1 MNRNRQILIVTLAVV
16 FIAYFSA
23 GMLWAS
29 SHNIVTEEVR
39 YHKQLKDVKGFLY
52 RKSGHGFAKSGRKRY
67 NKEAAED
74 AWEKI
79 TVFLKKYL

>member
-1 MNRNRQILIVTLAVV
+1 MHR
-16 FIAYFSA
+16 SCS
-23 GMLWAS
+23 G
-29 SHNIVTEEVR
+29 
-39 YHKQLKDVKGFLY
+39 KQLVFPRGFSRFETLNGDHEIY
-52 RKSGHGFAKSGRKRY
+52 IYPNAGHGFAKSGRKRY